1 VRKIW
6 PLGWLDRPALLHEFT
21 EGSRPLRV
29 DGRPVAFLDDKFVE
43 HFNGIGEERRLIR
56 KDVPEEHTIGVNIR
70 GEVVRLRL
78 GYLWRHV
85 ADGPGETGEV
95 VGSVLVLILFLQFLG
110 KTHVED
116 LDLPANVKADVV
128 GLDISVDDAVAFGRQ
143 R

>member
-1 VRKIW
+1 M
-6 PLGWLDRPALLHEFT
+6 
-21 EGSRPLRV
+21 
-29 DGRPVAFLDDKFVE
+29 DDEFVE
-43 HFNGIGEERRLIR
+43 HFNGIGMERRLIR
-56 KDVPEEHTIGVNIR
+56 EDVPEEHAIGVNIC

-95 VGSVLVLILFLQFLG
+95 VGSVPLILILFLQFLG
-110 KTHVED
+110 KTHIED
-116 LDLPANVKADVV
+116 LDLPANVEADIV